1 MQYNV
6 FISYS
11 TKDLEKV
18 NTVKRILEHTKDID
32 VFVAEYSVKPFY
44 VEQFPIVKPQ
54 TNRLINK
61 VDQILTVKEDNP
73 EADTSEWEAE
83 IDRLVYELYGLSEE
97 DIGIVEDK
105 VGEEE

>member
-1 MQYNV
+1 MRYNV

-18 NTVKRILEHTKDID
+18 NVVKKILERTKDID

-54 TNRLINK
+54 TNRLTNK
-61 VDQILTVKEDNP
+61 VDQILTVKQDNP
-73 EADTSEWEAE
+73 KADTSELEAE
-83 IDRLVYELYGLSEE
+83 IDRLVYALYGLSEE
-97 DIGIVEDK
+97 EIEIVE
-105 VGEEE
+105 GSIG